1 MKDLKNI
8 IYAIIFSTIGGV
20 VSITGY
26 NYMYPRN
33 NTVAEI
39 NNDVIFLEKGMNT
52 EKGKLLKEGDQ
63 GLE

>member
-33 NTVAEI
+33 NTWSLYESNVNVTDSFSPIPI
-39 NNDVIFLEKGMNT
+39 N
-52 EKGKLLKEGDQ
+52 KLIN
-63 GLE
+63 